1 MLRGAALFA
10 LGAIAT
16 FLFVGL
22 QSAPAALEAAPPAA
36 MQQQAA
42 PEFLNPSSRIPFS
55 EAVRY
60 DGTLY
65 LSGKLGLGGERGI
78 EPETRAA
85 LESIKDALERHGS
98 SMDRVM
104 KCLVMLADIEDYGGM
119 NAVYAEFFP
128 ENPPARSALAVGGLV
143 SNAKIEIE
151 CLAAA

>member
-10 LGAIAT
+10 LGAIVAVVAVN
-16 FLFVGL
+16 FNSSV
-22 QSAPAALEAAPPAA
+22 PEA
-36 MQQQAA
+36 QAA
-42 PEFLNPSSRIPFS
+42 PVVVQQEANPEYLNPSSRIPFS

-78 EPETRAA
+78 VPETRAA
-85 LESIKDALERHGS
+85 LESIQAALERHGS

-104 KCLVMLADIEDYGGM
+104 KCLVMLTDIEDYSAM
-119 NAVYAEFFP
+119 NEVYAEFFP
-128 ENPPARSALAVGGLV
+128 ENKPARSALAVGGLV